1 MNQVDNSRI
10 AKNTLFLYFR
20 MLLIMAVQLYASRVI
35 LQQLGEVDY
44 GIYSVVAGLVALF
57 GFVNASMTA
66 STQRFLTFHLEQG
79 DPARLKQI
87 FATCVHIH
95 VLISL
100 LLVVL
105 AETLGLWYLNT
116 HMVIPPERMHAAF
129 WVFQLSIL
137 STVVSIMTFP
147 YMADIIAREK
157 MSAFARI
164 SIVEAVLK
172 LLIVFL
178 LTVALMDKLVLYA
191 LLVVG
196 VQLVVCFCYKG
207 YANRRFDESHY
218 RFYHERPLFREILGF
233 AGWNLWGNTAAVM
246 ANQGLNLLLNFF
258 FGPAVNAARA
268 VSVQVQSVMMQ
279 FANNFQTAINPQ
291 ITKTYSAGQLPEMHQ
306 LVLRSAKFSYLML
319 LALCLP
325 LIFEAP
331 FLLDLWLDKVPAYSV
346 VFVRLMVVITL
357 IDMTA
362 NPLMISAAATGRVK
376 VYQSVV
382 GGILLMIVP
391 VAYVT
396 LRLGAEPWAV
406 YVVHLAVC
414 CVAYVVRLLL
424 VRPLVQLPVGRF
436 VTGVL
441 LRCLWVT
448 VVASALP
455 LLLWYFQPVAGL
467 WGHLLM
473 LAVCVACALASAY
486 GLGLSG
492 EERRFVW
499 EKVSGVFKQR
509 KK

>member
-20 MLLIMAVQLYASRVI
+20 MLLIMAVQLYASRVV

-79 DPARLKQI
+79 DSARLKQI
-87 FATCVHIH
+87 FATCIHIH

-116 HMVIPPERMHAAF
+116 HMVIPTGRLQAAF

-147 YMADIIAREK
+147 YMADIIAHEK

-164 SIVEAVLK
+164 SIVEALLK
-172 LLIVFL
+172 LLIVFV
-178 LTVALMDKLVLYA
+178 LTLALMDKLVLYA
-191 LLVVG
+191 LLVVA
-196 VQLVVCFCYKG
+196 VQLVICFCYKG

-218 RFYHERPLFREILGF
+218 RYYHERPLFREILGF

-268 VSVQVQSVMMQ
+268 VSVQVQSVLMQ

-291 ITKTYSAGQLPEMHQ
+291 ITKTYSGGRLTEMHS

-325 LIFEAP
+325 LLFEAP

-346 VFVRLMVVITL
+346 VFVRLMVIITL

-382 GGILLMIVP
+382 GSILLMIVP
-391 VAYVT
+391 VSYVV
-396 LRLGAEPWAV
+396 LRMGGEPWAV
-406 YVVHLAVC
+406 YVVHLTIC

-424 VRPLVQLPVGRF
+424 VRPLIQLSIGRF

-441 LRCLWVT
+441 LRCLGVT
-448 VVASALP
+448 VAASVLP
-455 LLLWYFQPVAGL
+455 LVLWFFHPLEGL
-467 WGHLLM
+467 WGALLM
-473 LAVCVACALASAY
+473 IVVCVACALASAY

-492 EERRFVW
+492 EERRFVMD
-499 EKVSGVFKQR
+499 KITGLLRHRAK
-509 KK
+509 